1 MAFKKKVDYLTQ
13 EWLDRGKAAV
23 NGHTEFRKIAQ
34 GMNLTIIHVITEVP
48 TQGTVYFWSTF
59 RDGECVEVQLGK
71 KDTADFTL
79 TAPYSIWKQ
88 IHQGNLEIVQAIL
101 EKKLTVEG
109 KPVKGIKIL
118 KMAPLMNQI
127 IAGIETNF
135 NIE

>member
-1 MAFKKKVDYLTQ
+1 MEFEKMVVYLTQ
-13 EWLDRGKAAV
+13 EWLDRGKVAV
-23 NGHTEFRKIAQ
+23 NSNAEFRKIAQ
-34 GMNLTIIHVITEVP
+34 GMNLTIIHVIIGVP

-59 RDGECVEVQLGK
+59 KDGECVEVRLGK
-71 KDTADFTL
+71 KDTVDFTL
-79 TAPYSIWKQ
+79 TAPYSIWKL
-88 IHQGNLEIVQAIL
+88 IHQGSLEIVQAIL

-135 NIE
+135 NIK